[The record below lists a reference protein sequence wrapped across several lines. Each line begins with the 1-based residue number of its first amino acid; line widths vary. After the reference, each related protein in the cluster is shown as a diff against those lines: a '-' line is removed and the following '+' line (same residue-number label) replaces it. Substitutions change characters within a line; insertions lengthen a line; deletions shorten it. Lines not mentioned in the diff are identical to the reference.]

1 MPTVKDALEHAR
13 WLVEHGRAEEKC
25 VLLLPRV
32 LSQKRRE
39 NKEKK
44 NRIVMV
50 VDPEFFSEW
59 NTWHEAY
66 MQVCGENPVIA
77 REGIIAAMAAF
88 DVKGW
93 YESKMCPLKCPQ
105 CGSENLESWPYDYG
119 VDPETGSSDSGV

>member
-13 WLVEHGRAEEKC
+13 WLVEHGRADEKC

-66 MQVCGENPVIA
+66 MLTCGENPVLA
-77 REGIIAAMAAF
+77 RQAIIEAMKIF

-93 YESKMCPLKCPQ
+93 YEARMKD
-105 CGSENLESWPYDYG
+105 W
-119 VDPETGSSDSGV
+119 SDEVQAWKDGKR

>member
-66 MQVCGENPVIA
+66 MLTCGENPVLA
-77 REGIIAAMAAF
+77 RQAIIEAMKAF
-88 DVKGW
+88 DVKGY
-93 YESKMCPLKCPQ
+93 YESRMKDQ
-105 CGSENLESWPYDYG
+105 SDENAG
-119 VDPETGSSDSGV
+119 

>member
-1 MPTVKDALEHAR
+1 VPTVKDVLEHVKF
-13 WLVEHGRAEEKC
+13 LIEKGRADEKA
-25 VLLLPRV
+25 VLVLPRV
-32 LSQKRRE
+32 ESQKRRL

-66 MQVCGENPVIA
+66 MLTCGENPVLA
-77 REGIIAAMAAF
+77 RQAIIEAMKIF

-93 YESKMCPLKCPQ
+93 YEARMKD
-105 CGSENLESWPYDYG
+105 W
-119 VDPETGSSDSGV
+119 SDEVQAWKDGKR

>member
-1 MPTVKDALEHAR
+1 MYLAVEARTARKKTRIANENAPETDSRGLMPTVRDALEHAR

-50 VDPEFFSEW
+50 VDPEFYAEW
-59 NTWHEAY
+59 ATWHEAY
-66 MQVCGENPVIA
+66 MLTCGENPVLA
-77 REGIIAAMAAF
+77 RQAIIEAMKAF
-88 DVKGW
+88 DVKFW
-93 YESKMCPLKCPQ
+93 YESRMTEGQ
-105 CGSENLESWPYDYG
+105 
-119 VDPETGSSDSGV
+119 

>member
-1 MPTVKDALEHAR
+1 MPTVKDVLEHVKF
-13 WLVEHGRAEEKC
+13 LIEKGRADEKA
-25 VLLLPRV
+25 VLVLPRV
-32 LSQKRRE
+32 ESQKRRL

-88 DVKGW
+88 DLRGW
-93 YESKMCPLKCPQ
+93 YESRMKDQ
-105 CGSENLESWPYDYG
+105 SDEAENI
-119 VDPETGSSDSGV
+119 

>member
-50 VDPEFFSEW
+50 VDPEFYAEW
-59 NTWHEAY
+59 ATWHEAY
-66 MQVCGENPVIA
+66 MLTCGENPVLA
-77 REGIIAAMAAF
+77 RQAIIEAMKAF
-88 DVKGW
+88 DVKGY
-93 YESKMCPLKCPQ
+93 YESRMKDQ
-105 CGSENLESWPYDYG
+105 SDENTPYRK
-119 VDPETGSSDSGV
+119 